1 MTGQVSDDLQAL
13 KDQADIS
20 DVVKRFATSVDTL
33 DFDLFRSLY
42 ADEVDMDVSSF
53 SGLAP
58 ERVSMDAWTDQIRG
72 FLPGF
77 DATQHVLSNF
87 VIDVAG
93 DNAKVVVY
101 MKAEHFVANDQGDNS
116 HAIGGH
122 YEFGLS
128 RTSGDWKIVAMTLN
142 VTWSRGNRDVYR
154 LAGERAAGGS
164 ARDFSGSG

>member
-1 MTGQVSDDLQAL
+1 MSDDLRWLQ
-13 KDQADIS
+13 DRS
-20 DVVKRFATSVDTL
+20 DVTDVIMRFATSVDTL
-33 DFDLFRSLY
+33 DFDLYRSIF

-53 SGLAP
+53 SGLPP
-58 ERVSMDAWTDQIRG
+58 ERVSMDAWTYQIRG

-93 DNAKVVVY
+93 EDAKVVVY

-128 RTSGDWKIVAMTLN
+128 RVLGDWKIVAMTLN

-154 LAGERAAGGS
+154 LAGERVAAGS
-164 ARDFSGSG
+164 ARDFSASG